1 MMAKDELNYPTLS
14 SSHPLRL
21 RFFYWRVFSVS
32 LDTSA
37 GVQYVSNLAKS
48 NFLMTFFFFLIQKV
62 PQI

>member
-1 MMAKDELNYPTLS
+1 ML
-14 SSHPLRL
+14 
-21 RFFYWRVFSVS
+21 FYWWVFSVS